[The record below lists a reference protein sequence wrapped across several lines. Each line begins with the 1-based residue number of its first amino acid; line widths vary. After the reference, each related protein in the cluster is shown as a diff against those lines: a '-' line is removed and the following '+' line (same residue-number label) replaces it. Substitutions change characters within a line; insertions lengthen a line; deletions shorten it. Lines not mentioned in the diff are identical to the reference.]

1 MSTDTHHMAERIAA
15 MKAAQLS
22 KLRRYLTDT
31 VLPFSAHYKKLG
43 IDPDELRTFEDLSR
57 IPFTTKLEVQNAP
70 RDFIL
75 IPDSKILSRRPS
87 TILKALWRGKA
98 AVKESFER
106 EFRPVMMTSTTGRSS
121 DPVPFVYTEHDIG
134 NLRRCG
140 KLMMQIAGAEREMR
154 FVNMFP
160 FAPHLAFWLTHYAGT
175 EFGAFMV
182 STGGGKVM
190 GTDGNLRMLG
200 KVQPEVLVAMPT
212 FAYHVLQEAAMHG
225 VSCPKLRK
233 IVLGGEKVPAGMRT
247 KLVALAKQIGAE
259 KVDVV
264 STYGFTE
271 SKMAWVECACGEDG
285 VSSGFHIPPELCLF
299 EIVDPK
305 TGEPVGEGKPGEI
318 VFTPLDSRGS
328 VVLRYRTGDCIDGGL
343 VYDRCPHCGRVGPR
357 LVGNISRNADI
368 REMRI
373 DKIKGTLVDFNRLEH
388 ALDDFPG
395 IGAWQIELR
404 KVNDDPL
411 DLDEMILHIE
421 KTDTT
426 TDESRLREH
435 LGEHLVRE
443 MEIHPNLILF
453 HDPESMRRMQGVGVQ
468 LKEQRFIDHR
478 PKAVASPAGPDAM
491 PPSGPSREQS
501 KPGDAR

>member
-1 MSTDTHHMAERIAA
+1 MRKNPDHTNETIAR
-15 MKAAQLS
+15 MKREQLA
-22 KLRRYLTDT
+22 KLRRYLATT
-31 VLPFSAHYKKLG
+31 VLPFSAYYKKLG
-43 IDPDELRTFEDLSR
+43 IDPEALRTFDDLR
-57 IPFTTKLEVQNAP
+57 KIPFTTKLEVQTNP

-75 IPDSKILSRRPS
+75 IPDQKILSRRPS
-87 TILKALWRGKA
+87 TILAALLHGKA
-98 AVKESFER
+98 AVKERFER
-106 EFRPVMMTSTTGRSS
+106 EFRPVMMTSTTGRSA

-134 NLRRCG
+134 NLRLCG
-140 KLMMQIAGAEREMR
+140 KRMMEIAGARREMR

-160 FAPHLAFWLTHYAGT
+160 FAPHLAFWLAHYAGT

-200 KVQPEVLVAMPT
+200 KIQPDVLVAMPT
-212 FAYHVLQEAAMHG
+212 FAYHVLQEALTHG
-225 VSCPKLRK
+225 VTCPKLSK

-247 KLVALAKQIGAE
+247 KLTALAKQIGAE

-285 VSSGFHIPPELCLF
+285 VSSGFHIPHDLCLF

-343 VYDRCPHCGRVGPR
+343 VYGECPHCHRVGPR

-395 IGAWQIELR
+395 VGAWQIELR

-421 KTDTT
+421 KTDAAG
-426 TDESRLREH
+426 DESKLRERI
-435 LGEHLVRE
+435 GESMVRE
-443 MEIHPNLILF
+443 MEVHPNLILF
-453 HDPESMRRMQGVGVQ
+453 HDSEAMRRMQGVGVQ
-468 LKEQRFIDHR
+468 LKEQRFVDHR
-478 PKAVASPAGPDAM
+478 PKAGAPG
-491 PPSGPSREQS
+491 SGIPQQQ
-501 KPGDAR
+501 G